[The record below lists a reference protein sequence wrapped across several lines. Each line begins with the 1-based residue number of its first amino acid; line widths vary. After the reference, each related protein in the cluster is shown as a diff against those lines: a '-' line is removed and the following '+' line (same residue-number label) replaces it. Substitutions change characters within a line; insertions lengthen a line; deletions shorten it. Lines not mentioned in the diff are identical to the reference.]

1 MLEYNMSYETNN
13 MQHNNKTL
21 IQAGSYLELLYTTT
35 LIFNIANIVISIFL
49 LPIAIKPIILVS
61 VIAIIPLFVLMIRNL
76 LPKNPD
82 KATPAQPKNWLTRT
96 AESFVHWYS
105 TNIANHWLSN
115 LIWDVVLAV
124 GVSSSLYSVFSYFNI
139 SLGMHQLSL
148 FSQLS
153 MIGGGLFLITQ
164 IANYFMKDVTNPNT
178 KKVSKTIETIN
189 QSLIFALTSIVTVG
203 SLYAQV
209 HFYGVHVLLLSVFV
223 ALTTTISVYYT
234 LAKQERNEAQEKN
247 GYSALPQHD
256 QTDEHEQILQTS
268 ENKTASVSADT
279 LQANRSDIDSQRDDT
294 AEHNQDKLY
303 QDMQR
308 LLNHGNLNLSS

>member
-1 MLEYNMSYETNN
+1 MSSDTNK
-13 MQHNNKTL
+13 MRHNNSTL

-76 LPKNPD
+76 LPSK
-82 KATPAQPKNWLTRT
+82 PADAGSSQPKNWLTRT
-96 AESFVHWYS
+96 AENLVHWYS
-105 TNIANHWLSN
+105 NNIANHWLPK
-115 LIWDVVLAV
+115 LIWDVILAF
-124 GVSSSLYSVFSYFNI
+124 GVSSSLYSIFTYYDV
-139 SLGMHQLSL
+139 SLGIHKLSL

-164 IANYFMKDVTNPNT
+164 IANYFMKGVTDPDT
-178 KKVSKTIETIN
+178 KKVSKTIEVIN

-209 HFYGVHVLLLSVFV
+209 YFYGVNVLLLSVFV

-234 LAKQERNEAQEKN
+234 LAKQEQSEVQEN
-247 GYSALPQHD
+247 NRFSELPQS
-256 QTDEHEQILQTS
+256 EQVDDADKALQTS
-268 ENKTASVSADT
+268 SVNTEKVAADT
-279 LQANRSDIDSQRDDT
+279 LQARHYASDNPVADA
-294 AEHNQDKLY
+294 AEQDETELY
-303 QDMQR
+303 LDMQR
-308 LLNHGNLNLSS
+308 LLNTGSLIP